1 MYLYTV
7 VLDYRGGT
15 YIRQVVALD
24 EREAL
29 QTWSKSIRPGEI
41 LHLGPKRIEHIANA
55 IQANYANI
63 YTPVPIAGT
72 ENVWCAGLPCSSG
85 LLNIIKTVVKS

>member
-15 YIRQVVALD
+15 YIRQVVAFD

-29 QTWSKSIRPGEI
+29 RMWSKSILPGEI

-55 IQANYANI
+55 IQANYADI
-63 YTPVPIAGT
+63 YTPVPLAGV
-72 ENVWCAGLPCSSG
+72 ENVWCTGLPGSG
-85 LLNIIKTVVKS
+85 LLNIIKTAVKS